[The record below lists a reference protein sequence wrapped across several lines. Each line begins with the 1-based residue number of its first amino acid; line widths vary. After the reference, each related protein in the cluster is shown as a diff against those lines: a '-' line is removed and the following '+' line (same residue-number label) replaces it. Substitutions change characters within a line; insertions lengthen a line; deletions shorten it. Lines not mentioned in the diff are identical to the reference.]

1 MANTK
6 VAFIN
11 MQIFMS
17 KLCQNVPYLHKC
29 KTRFFPL
36 NVVLKYVRL
45 S

>member
-6 VAFIN
+6 AAFIN

-17 KLCQNVPYLHKC
+17 KQCQSVPYQMLEEV
-29 KTRFFPL
+29 FPL

>member
-6 VAFIN
+6 AAFIN

-17 KLCQNVPYLHKC
+17 KQCQSVRYQKQD
-29 KTRFFPL
+29 KVFPI
-36 NVVLKYVRL
+36 NVVLKNVRL